1 MRNWMPYSAG
11 LAPFASVKQASTDPC
26 ATILSQGETH
36 EPSPQ
41 YAAIHALQLH
51 SKPEASHSNAKHKGQ
66 YSRWRRI
73 TPFCGQRTLYHASH
87 VACAKNFNFE
97 LFIFKKSNR
106 IGMNN

>member
-1 MRNWMPYSAG
+1 MPYSAD

-36 EPSPQ
+36 EPFPQ

-73 TPFCGQRTLYHASH
+73 TPFLWPADLVSCITC

-97 LFIFKKSNR
+97 LFIFKKSRGR